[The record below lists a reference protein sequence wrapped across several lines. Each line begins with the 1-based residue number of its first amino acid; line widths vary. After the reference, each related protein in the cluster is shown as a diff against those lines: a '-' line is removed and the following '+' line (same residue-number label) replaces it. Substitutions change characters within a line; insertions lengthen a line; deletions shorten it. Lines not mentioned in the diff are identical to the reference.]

1 MRRLSARRSGLAE
14 DLWYAA
20 SGLGL
25 GFVAGFLFRG
35 LVGELDRG
43 RVAHVV
49 AGLTGQQPAPPTARQ
64 TAIRIEQALAD
75 DPALRDVEFDV
86 LPVRAGH
93 VELHGWAPSRAAGA
107 RAVRVAAAAAADIEV
122 TNRLRVRGEDDMP
135 LTALA
140 EERRPA

>member
-14 DLWYAA
+14 DLFYVA

-43 RVAHVV
+43 RVAHAV
-49 AGLTGQQPAPPTARQ
+49 ASLTGRQPAQPTARA
-64 TAIRIEQALAD
+64 TAIRIEQALAA
-75 DPALRDVEFDV
+75 DPALQDIEFNV

-93 VELHGWAPSRAAGA
+93 VELHGWAPSRATGA
-107 RAVRVAAAAAADIEV
+107 RAVRVAAAAAADTEV
-122 TNRLRVRGEDDMP
+122 INRLRIRGEDEVP
-135 LTALA
+135 VTASA

>member
-1 MRRLSARRSGLAE
+1 MRRLSARRSHHVE
-14 DLWYAA
+14 DLLYVA

-49 AGLTGQQPAPPTARQ
+49 AGLTGQQPARATARQ
-64 TAIRIEQALAD
+64 AATRIEQALAA
-75 DPALRDVEFDV
+75 DPALQGLEFGV

-93 VELHGWAPSRAAGA
+93 VELHGWAPSRAVGA
-107 RAVRVAAAAAADIEV
+107 RAVRVAAAAAGDTEV
-122 TNRLRVRGEDDMP
+122 TNRLRVRGEDDVP
-135 LTALA
+135 LTVSV